1 MNKYAAKIRA
11 SRNTK
16 QGQGT
21 EEARGAIFI
30 GMIVEVLSEEL
41 TVELRNEQSKE
52 VTFISAKSR
61 CKGPGVGPRLV
72 FSRNS
77 WTVEERVAEGSHE
90 KGPWLEMKPKG
101 AGVGQLI

>member
-41 TVELRNEQSKE
+41 TFEL
-52 VTFISAKSR
+52 
-61 CKGPGVGPRLV
+61 
-72 FSRNS
+72 
-77 WTVEERVAEGSHE
+77 GSE
-90 KGPWLEMKPKG
+90 
-101 AGVGQLI
+101 

>member
-41 TVELRNEQSKE
+41 TFELRNEQSKE
-52 VTFISAKSR
+52 VTFISANSR

-72 FSRNS
+72 FSF
-77 WTVEERVAEGSHE
+77 
-90 KGPWLEMKPKG
+90 
-101 AGVGQLI
+101 LISSGFVRSIPFLSFIEPILA